1 MADFSKP
8 RFPRKSFGPKPFGK
22 KPFGNRGGFDQ
33 GPREMFTATCA
44 KCGNTCEVPFRPNGA
59 KPVYCNNCFVKDG
72 ESAPRGDFNSRPPR
86 RDFGQRPSFGGA
98 GAGQAPRNDQAFNDL
113 KAELRVVNQNLER
126 LIALMTPAAPKS
138 EKTEKAEKPA
148 KASKKKAA

>member
-8 RFPRKSFGPKPFGK
+8 RFPRKSFGDKPFGK
-22 KPFGNRGGFDQ
+22 KSFGNRGGFDQ

-72 ESAPRGDFNSRPPR
+72 ESAPRGDFNARGPR

-98 GAGQAPRNDQAFNDL
+98 PQAPRHDQAFNDL

-126 LIALMTPAAPKS
+126 LISIMTPAPVAEKAPK
-138 EKTEKAEKPA
+138 A
-148 KASKKKAA
+148 KASKKKAE